1 MAEHQTMLRMF
12 PKFDVEENVKCAQFL
27 YRQIGPIQY
36 FRVMEETVRPE
47 TVVFIKFYDDR
58 DSIRCHDFI
67 SEYPV
72 YSVGG
77 QDYKLQVKL
86 NLERKA
92 ARVYVDYPTLWVHM
106 RSHNVRDSVPVW
118 SRHIYY
124 GLDLNPI
131 REPGQAIECQTR
143 SQAPG
148 ATDKEMIVATDVT
161 NSERSENVSHGVI
174 RKRRRNCAMES
185 LLGEQN
191 KLPK

>member
-12 PKFDVEENVKCAQFL
+12 PKFDAEENVKCAQFQ

-47 TVVFIKFYDDR
+47 TVV
-58 DSIRCHDFI
+58 
-67 SEYPV
+67 
-72 YSVGG
+72 VGG
-77 QDYKLQVKL
+77 RDYKLQVKL
-86 NLERKA
+86 NLEPKA

-106 RSHNVRDSVPVW
+106 RSHNVKDSVPVW

-131 REPGQAIECQTR
+131 REAGQAIECQTG
-143 SQAPG
+143 SQALG
-148 ATDKEMIVATDVT
+148 ATDREMIVATDVT
-161 NSERSENVSHGVI
+161 TSEQSENVSHAVI

-185 LLGEQN
+185 LLGGQN